1 MGFKSQQNPFGLE
14 TVNEFTERMRMTIKE
29 VKSMICKAQDNM
41 KRYYDRRKTLALVF
55 NLGDKVF
62 LDASDIRTTRPSQK
76 LSHWQLGP
84 FVVEWRIG
92 PMVYHLK
99 LVRGQPWDR
108 LDNLVGFISTSVPT
122 DSQSPWSIVPFS
134 LVRVSIIVLHSYIW

>member
-76 LSHWQLGP
+76 LSH
-84 FVVEWRIG
+84 
-92 PMVYHLK
+92 
-99 LVRGQPWDR
+99 
-108 LDNLVGFISTSVPT
+108 
-122 DSQSPWSIVPFS
+122 
-134 LVRVSIIVLHSYIW
+134 